1 MTPFVVIVEGEISVI
16 VILLFAYFVMNFG
29 WDIIT
34 AMVINVHVVV
44 VNVVLITIFV
54 SVPDSPLST
63 LFRFIGHIL
72 LPFVKAF
79 AHVILRPIGFPNFS
93 VSK

>member
-1 MTPFVVIVEGEISVI
+1 MTPFLAIVEGEISVI

-29 WDIIT
+29 WDIIM
-34 AMVINVHVVV
+34 AMVINFHVVV
-44 VNVVLITIFV
+44 DVVLITIFV